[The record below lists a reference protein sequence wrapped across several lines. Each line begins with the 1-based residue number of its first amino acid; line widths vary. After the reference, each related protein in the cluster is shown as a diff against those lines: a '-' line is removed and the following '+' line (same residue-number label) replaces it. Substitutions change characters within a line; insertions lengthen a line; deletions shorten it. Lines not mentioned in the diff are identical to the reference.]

1 MIEKEI
7 HKNKK
12 ISNLP
17 LNINKTFLTKKQ
29 YEYNIVMKTI
39 MESMSESVLCNT
51 VETWIKSN
59 KKDKE
64 I

>member
-51 VETWIKSN
+51 VET
-59 KKDKE
+59 
-64 I
+64 